1 MSWSPSSSGAM
12 RRLGLSLVAL
22 VVGAS
27 VPAFAAEPSGCDKF
41 AWAITGEQQLLAAP
55 QSVDLAGPLS
65 RAMTTAIEVPL
76 AASAEAKLAMPPE
89 RAPKN
94 AGSFA
99 GMVLFQ
105 PLSRHA
111 FGGRLD
117 RRYPGRPLPEA
128 DRLQR
133 CFGLSV
139 CPPERQVPGR
149 RGSVHRPG
157 QRRRGEHNCD
167 SAHAQQ
173 LARLVGLKVHRDAVD
188 TVAQMRGRWA
198 VVEDMTEM
206 AATIGAVALGTH
218 HAVAA
223 IA

>member
-1 MSWSPSSSGAM
+1 M

-105 PLSRHA
+105 PAATGGGFRVTLSEA
-111 FGGRLD
+111 AWIDVIQDG
-117 RRYPGRPLPEA
+117 RYPKPIAFSGASDCPYVRK
-128 DRLQR
+128 
-133 CFGLSV
+133 SV
-139 CPPERQVPGR
+139 EFQVGA
-149 RGSVHRPG
+149 GAFIVQVSDV
-157 QRRRGEHNCD
+157 
-167 SAHAQQ
+167 
-173 LARLVGLKVHRDAVD
+173 AVS
-188 TVAQMRGRWA
+188 
-198 VVEDMTEM
+198 
-206 AATIGAVALGTH
+206 TI
-218 HAVAA
+218 A
-223 IA
+223 IVLTPNN